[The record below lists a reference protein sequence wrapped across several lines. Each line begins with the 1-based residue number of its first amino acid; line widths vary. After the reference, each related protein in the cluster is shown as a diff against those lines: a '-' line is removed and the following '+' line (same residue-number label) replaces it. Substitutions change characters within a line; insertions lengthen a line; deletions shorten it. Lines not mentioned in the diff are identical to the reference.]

1 MKKVIMNKLY
11 STESARAVGYHQYL
25 NPSDCHWYRETL
37 YRKRT
42 GEYFLHG
49 EGGAMSLYGKKVG
62 QNEWTGGETIMP
74 LAYERARDWA
84 EKHLDAD
91 DYQEEFGTVSEGDE
105 RTVLSV
111 SIEAGLADRIRR
123 EAQEKGLTVSA
134 LIASKF

>member
-1 MKKVIMNKLY
+1 MKKVIKNKLY
-11 STESARAVGYHQYL
+11 NTESAREVGYYQYS
-25 NPSDCHWYRETL
+25 NPSDCHWYGETL

-49 EGGAMSLYGKKVG
+49 EGGAMSQYGRKVG
-62 QNEWTGGETIMP
+62 QNEWTGGESIIP
-74 LAYERARDWA
+74 IAYERARDWA

-91 DYQEEFGTVSEGDE
+91 DYQEEFGSVSEGEE

-111 SIEAGLADRIRR
+111 SIAADVAERIRR
-123 EAQEKGLTVSA
+123 EAQANDMTVSA